1 MSKKEKKR
9 WVKKRKRGLGVRRN
23 DELVVNRR

>member
-9 WVKKRKRGLGVRRN
+9 WVKKRKRGKGVRRN